1 MQYQQQTENL
11 EKTVATSNDNDTYW
25 EPASTVNELYK
36 QLSSKKYRLI
46 GQHEVKYEPISNSR
60 ETTSNL

>member
-11 EKTVATSNDNDTYW
+11 VETSNDDDTYW